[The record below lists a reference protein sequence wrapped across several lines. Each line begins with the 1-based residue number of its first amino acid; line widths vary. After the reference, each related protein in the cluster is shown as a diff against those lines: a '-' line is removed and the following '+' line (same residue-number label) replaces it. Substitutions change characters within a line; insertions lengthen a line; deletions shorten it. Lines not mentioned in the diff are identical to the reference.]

1 MKAKVIQDGNR
12 VVITFTGIENPESF
26 VERVAKI
33 ISDSSENEI
42 IPQKVEGLIP
52 VTDEKDEESY
62 EEEILDFAAPYT
74 GKAPEEIIKMP
85 QFEGFYFLCR
95 TEIPEQHKEKV
106 NSLLY
111 EFAEKRKFFPPP
123 YGNVERMK
131 KYLEMAEK
139 ILGLNFLESVS
150 EEKADEL
157 DIKCESAFEKIQKFF
172 ESKKV

>member
-12 VVITFTGIENPESF
+12 VIVTFTGIENPEEF

-33 ISDSSENEI
+33 VSTSSENEVV
-42 IPQKVEGLIP
+42 PQQVIGLVP
-52 VTDEKDEESY
+52 AVDEENEESY
-62 EEEILDFAAPYT
+62 EEEKTDFDAPYT
-74 GKAPEEIIKMP
+74 GKDPEEIIKMP

-95 TEIPEQHKEKV
+95 TEIPEQYKEKV

-139 ILGLNFLESVS
+139 ILSLNFLENAS